1 MYVYCLLRAHCL
13 QQLYHMLS
21 TLLSGETEPTW
32 QVCTRA
38 CTFGMLKQCGC
49 IVVNQRQE
57 SLIANSNLWLLWKC
71 ELLLLFKQDS

>member
-38 CTFGMLKQCGC
+38 RTWGNNSVTVWISNVAVML
-49 IVVNQRQE
+49 
-57 SLIANSNLWLLWKC
+57 
-71 ELLLLFKQDS
+71 